1 MIIDKSTKIAAF
13 LIALISMLYVT
24 DNEMTEFIDENI
36 DNAGFIKIILSFILK
51 PIIFYTI
58 NVRRNLTYII
68 IDMAF

>member
-51 PIIFYTI
+51 PIIF
-58 NVRRNLTYII
+58 
-68 IDMAF
+68 